1 MSKQK
6 YIKDLFGWLEEI
18 TQHKSP
24 IENIS
29 LESWDKWNTFMIHK
43 YLSMSPDYI
52 ELVNYIQKIPYDK
65 KQQIYSIYREM
76 LPKRKVYL
84 KWIGS
89 KKKTQNKT
97 VAEYIA
103 KYFECGIGEA
113 EEYMDIL
120 RKPGILEILYKM
132 GINDEEANKLLKK

>member
-1 MSKQK
+1 VSKQK

-29 LESWDKWNTFMIHK
+29 LESWEKWNTFMIHK

-84 KWIGS
+84 RWIGS
-89 KKKTQNKT
+89 KKKTQNKP

-103 KYFECGIGEA
+103 KYFECGVGEA

>member
-18 TQHKSP
+18 THNKSP
-24 IENIS
+24 LENIS
-29 LESWDKWNTFMIHK
+29 SESWDKWNTFMIHK

-89 KKKTQNKT
+89 KKKAQNKT
-97 VAEYIA
+97 AAEYIA
-103 KYFECGIGEA
+103 KYFECGVGEA